1 MRARVTDLVRTAA
14 LLLHLRQGF
23 MRVGG
28 TQGLAARSGAHK
40 ANHMS
45 RRLVM
50 AVPMPT
56 MVHAWMMAAMRCP
69 SAAAQPKM
77 RSHTTFAAWADRMS
91 QASSLGLLCPRPWPS
106 T

>member
-1 MRARVTDLVRTAA
+1 MFALEDMSGASARVKGQREGL
-14 LLLHLRQGF
+14 
-23 MRVGG
+23 G
-28 TQGLAARSGAHK
+28 THR

-56 MVHAWMMAAMRCP
+56 MVQAWMMAAIRCP

-77 RSHTTFAAWADRMS
+77 MSHTTLAA
-91 QASSLGLLCPRPWPS
+91 
-106 T
+106 